1 MTEEYMD
8 KSFAEL
14 FESGE
19 MDLETDLQVG
29 DRVRGE
35 IIALGD
41 DLVYL
46 NTGTKTD
53 GVAEKHALLDKQGV
67 FPYAVGDTIEL
78 FVVSRQQNE
87 IRLAPSMG
95 GKAAGMEQLEQALQ
109 KKIPVEGK
117 VKETCKGGFR
127 VRVMNQT
134 AFCPLSQID
143 VRPVDDPESLVG
155 ATHRFLLTRIEENGR
170 NIVVSRRDLLEQEQA
185 ESLEAFQQQV
195 QPGDVLQ
202 GTVTR
207 VVPYGVFVEVRP
219 GLEGLVHVS
228 ELDWSRSVRPEEKV
242 AVGDSVAVKFLS
254 LEDQGKGRVRM
265 ELSIKQTQ
273 TDPWDAVGPT
283 LEAGQVITGTVT
295 RTARFGVFVEISPG
309 IEGLV
314 HISEMSYQKRVHKP
328 EDEVAP
334 GDQVAVV
341 LKDID
346 LESRRIS
353 LSMRDAEGD
362 PWTDVA
368 ERYSKGQ
375 LVQGV
380 VEKRESFGVF
390 VRLESGVVGL
400 LPISK
405 IERAARE
412 DPKAGFDK
420 LNPDDSVQVMIE
432 SIDQDNRRLSL
443 APPAEA
449 QSDDWKAYTPQE
461 AQLGSLGEKLKQALK
476 DKEGR

>member
-1 MTEEYMD
+1 MSGEQME

-46 NTGTKTD
+46 DTGTKTD
-53 GVAEKHALLDKQGV
+53 GVAEKQELLDKQGV
-67 FPYAVGDTIEL
+67 FPYTIGDSIEL
-78 FVVSRQQNE
+78 FVVSRKQNE

-95 GKAAGMEQLEQALQ
+95 GKAAGMEQLEQARQ
-109 KKIPVEGK
+109 KRIPAEGK
-117 VKETCKGGFR
+117 IKETCKGGFR

-143 VRPVDDPESLVG
+143 IRPVEDPESLVG
-155 ATHRFLLTRIEENGR
+155 ATYRFLVSRIEENGR
-170 NIVVSRRDLLEQEQA
+170 NIVVSRRDLLEKEQA
-185 ESLEAFQQQV
+185 ESLETFQSQV
-195 QPGDVLQ
+195 QPGDILQ

-207 VVPYGVFVEVRP
+207 VEPYGAFVEVAP

-228 ELDWSRSVRPEEKV
+228 ELDWSRSVRPEEK
-242 AVGDSVAVKFLS
+242 AAAGDSVAVKFLS
-254 LEDQGKGRVRM
+254 LEDQGKGKVRM
-265 ELSIKQTQ
+265 ELSMKQTRA
-273 TDPWDAVGPT
+273 DPWDEVGPK
-283 LEAGQVITGTVT
+283 LEAGQVLTGTVT
-295 RTARFGVFVEISPG
+295 RTAKFGVFVEISPG

-314 HISEMSYQKRVHKP
+314 HISEMSYRKRVHKP
-328 EDEVAP
+328 EDEVSS
-334 GDQVAVV
+334 GDQVQVV
-341 LKDID
+341 IKEVD

-362 PWTDVA
+362 PWQDVA
-368 ERYSKGQ
+368 ERYTKGQ

-380 VEKRESFGVF
+380 VEKRERFGLF
-390 VRLESGVVGL
+390 IRLESGVVGL
-400 LPISK
+400 LPVSK
-405 IERAARE
+405 IERAAKE

-420 LNPDDSVQVMIE
+420 LNPEDSVQLMIE
-432 SIDQDNRRLSL
+432 SIDADKRRISL

-449 QSDDWKAYTPQE
+449 QSEEWKSYKPRE
-461 AQLGSLGEKLKQALK
+461 EQLGSLGEKLKQALK
-476 DKEGR
+476 DKEKR